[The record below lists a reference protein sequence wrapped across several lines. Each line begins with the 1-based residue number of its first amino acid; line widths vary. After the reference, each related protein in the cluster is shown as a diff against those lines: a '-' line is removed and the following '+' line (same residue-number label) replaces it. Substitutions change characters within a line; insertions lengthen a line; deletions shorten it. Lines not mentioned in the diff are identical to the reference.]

1 VYRWNPYLSHVRNL
15 LHGRSF
21 YEKLLL
27 VVWRMLLL
35 CWLCQLVHV
44 GLAAHVRVLL
54 EQADRQL
61 TVTMMGSHRGYID
74 VDARQLE
81 LGLNPV
87 TSNDHPNTPSTALI
101 ASSSSTYLQ
110 DAHDQ
115 QATVYPAV
123 NTPLTDYTTNH
134 TTNYTTNHLG
144 ASNYAAASVVNP
156 SPRFE
161 TAFTLDWHL
170 QAHAGYLYS
179 ETARLGRTLTLVSD
193 SGMVRWRGQAYRG
206 SLHLMATFDGIL
218 VINVLTLEDYLRG
231 VVPEE
236 MFANWPNEAL
246 KAQAIAARSYALST
260 LDAHAPFDICAT
272 FECQQYGGV
281 DAEHPRSDAAI
292 AATEGIVVTYD
303 GTIARTYYHADSGG
317 YTASSAEV
325 WGDTATYLAGT
336 PDAITSTPHRR
347 WQHTVNAEQVAA
359 SLQRFGHDIGTL
371 HALRVVATSA
381 SGRVSQLE
389 VVASQSVPLAG
400 PQLHSLLREWGF
412 KSTKFTMTAAL
423 SAVGDGWG
431 HGVGMSQYG
440 AKALAE
446 NDYTYRQILAFYY
459 PNTQLQT
466 LPNVTSHSA
475 TAAAEARH

>member
-1 VYRWNPYLSHVRNL
+1 
-15 LHGRSF
+15 
-21 YEKLLL
+21 
-27 VVWRMLLL
+27 MLLL

-61 TVTMMGSHRGYID
+61 TVTMIGSHRGYID

-81 LGLNPV
+81 LGISTV
-87 TSNDHPNTPSTALI
+87 TANYHPSTAPATLTTS
-101 ASSSSTYLQ
+101 ASDNYPQ
-110 DAHDQ
+110 DTHNQ

-123 NTPLTDYTTNH
+123 VYPAVVYPAINDPLTDYA
-134 TTNYTTNHLG
+134 TNYATDHLG

-206 SLHLMATFDGIL
+206 SLHLVATFDGIL

-260 LDAHAPFDICAT
+260 LDPHAPFDICAT

-292 AATEGIVVTYD
+292 AATEGIVVTY
-303 GTIARTYYHADSGG
+303 GSTIARTYYHADSGG

-325 WGDTATYLAGT
+325 WGDTATYLTGT
-336 PDAITSTPHRR
+336 PDAVTSTPHRR

-389 VVASQSVPLAG
+389 VVASQSVSLVG

-446 NDYTYRQILAFYY
+446 DDYTYRQILAFYY

-466 LPNVTSHSA
+466 LPNVTSQS
-475 TAAAEARH
+475 AAAAAKARN